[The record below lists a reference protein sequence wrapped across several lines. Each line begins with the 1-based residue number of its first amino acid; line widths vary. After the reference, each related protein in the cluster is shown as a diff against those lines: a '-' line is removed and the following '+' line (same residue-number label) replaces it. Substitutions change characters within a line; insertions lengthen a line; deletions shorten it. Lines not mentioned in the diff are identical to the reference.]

1 MTRIDQMRPLFDEE
15 HAIYRDAVRRF
26 LADEVPKG
34 LESWYAAGK
43 VSADFLRRCGDS
55 GLLCPQVPEAY
66 GGPGGDFR
74 MNVVVA
80 EEVAYSGLSQAT
92 YSVHS
97 DIVAGYLLAYGT
109 EAQKS
114 TWLPRMVSGE
124 AIGAICMTEPNAG
137 SDLKALR
144 TRAEKIGDDYRLNG
158 SKIFITNGQNA
169 GLFIVAAKTDPRA
182 GAKGISL
189 FLVEGDRAGV
199 RRGRNLDKI
208 GMKDQDTS
216 EIFFEDVVVP
226 RENLLGAENQGFIAM
241 MRELPQERLSLAVAA
256 VASAE
261 RAFELALD
269 YARERRAF
277 DQSILDFQHTR
288 FALADVKTELTV
300 ARYFIDECIRR
311 HVAGQLTAEQGAM
324 AKLWTTELQGRVVDR
339 CLQTFGGYGYMTEY
353 PISQFYT
360 AARVQRIYGGTSEIM
375 REIIG
380 RGLHAN

>member
-1 MTRIDQMRPLFDEE
+1 MTRIQQERPLFDEE
-15 HAIYRDAVRRF
+15 HQLYRDSVRRL
-26 LADEVPKG
+26 LADEVGRG
-34 LESWYAAGK
+34 LAAWREAGK
-43 VSADFLRRCGDS
+43 VPLDVLRRFGDN

-74 MNVVVA
+74 FNVVVA

-92 YSVHS
+92 FSVHS
-97 DIVAGYLLAYGT
+97 DIVAGYVLAYGN
-109 EAQKS
+109 ESQKAS
-114 TWLPRMVSGE
+114 WLPRMVSGE
-124 AIGAICMTEPNAG
+124 VIGAICMTEPNAG

-144 TRAEKIGDDYRLNG
+144 TRAERVGDAWQVNG

-169 GLFIVAAKTDPRA
+169 GLFVVAAKTDPSA

-189 FLVEGDRAGV
+189 FLVEGDRPGL

-216 EIFFEDVVVP
+216 EIFFDDVILP
-226 RENLLGAENQGFIAM
+226 HENLLGKENDGFVAM

-261 RAFELALD
+261 RAFELTLD
-269 YARERRAF
+269 YASERRAF
-277 DQSILDFQHTR
+277 DQRILDFQNTR
-288 FALADVKTELTV
+288 FTLADVKTELNV
-300 ARYFIDECIRR
+300 ARYYIDECVRR
-311 HVAGQLTAEQGAM
+311 HVAGELTAEQGAM

-339 CLQTFGGYGYMTEY
+339 CLQLFGGYGYMTEY
-353 PISQFYT
+353 EIAQFYT

-380 RGLHAN
+380 RGLASS